1 MISVSNKEWSERIF
15 DINRV
20 DKCSQDNDFSQIL
33 SKLIISRK
41 FNDEEIHSINNP
53 DSIIFSNVFRFNIDF
68 KNAVKLVS
76 DVIDR
81 KEKICIFGDYDV
93 DGSCATAL
101 IIKFFKSID
110 HPHFYLIP
118 DREKDGYGLNVKL
131 VKKII
136 KEQPKLII
144 MVDNGSNSTKEI
156 NLFKE
161 NKIDALVIDHHQINE
176 PFPKANVIINP
187 KKNNGYIKNDYM
199 CATLLT
205 FFFIDLLK
213 EKIATNFHL
222 NDYLIYPLM
231 ATICDVMPLRNVNR
245 FLAIYALKK
254 FDLKKINSIKII
266 FDLLKNDKKISI
278 DDFGFLI
285 GPILNAGGRLDDSN
299 LAVKLLSSNNLNEI
313 KSIGKKLINLNNKR
327 KILEDRVLNDI
338 DYNKIKEENKNVIL
352 YYSSN
357 IKEGLIGIIA
367 SRLKDLYNKPAIV
380 LTDSNSFLKG
390 SARSIFGF
398 DIGLAIK
405 NAFDYNLIL
414 RGGGHKM
421 AAGFSIEKK
430 KLKSFDD
437 FINNYYKKVAD
448 KINIKSFYY
457 DAKISGSALNKF
469 LFDDIKKLKP
479 FGSGNPNPLFLIE
492 KLKIKKA
499 KVLNDKH
506 ISNIFI
512 SKNGLSIRGISFNA
526 KKESFSKYLLNYKKE
541 INVVGYLSENFW
553 NNKKTLQLVVRDLI
567 I

>member
-1 MISVSNKEWSERIF
+1 
-15 DINRV
+15 
-20 DKCSQDNDFSQIL
+20 
-33 SKLIISRK
+33 
-41 FNDEEIHSINNP
+41 
-53 DSIIFSNVFRFNIDF
+53 
-68 KNAVKLVS
+68 
-76 DVIDR
+76 
-81 KEKICIFGDYDV
+81 
-93 DGSCATAL
+93 
-101 IIKFFKSID
+101 
-110 HPHFYLIP
+110 
-118 DREKDGYGLNVKL
+118 
-131 VKKII
+131 
-136 KEQPKLII
+136 
-144 MVDNGSNSTKEI
+144 
-156 NLFKE
+156 
-161 NKIDALVIDHHQINE
+161 
-176 PFPKANVIINP
+176 
-187 KKNNGYIKNDYM
+187 
-199 CATLLT
+199 
-205 FFFIDLLK
+205 
-213 EKIATNFHL
+213 
-222 NDYLIYPLM
+222 
-231 ATICDVMPLRNVNR
+231 
-245 FLAIYALKK
+245 
-254 FDLKKINSIKII
+254 
-266 FDLLKNDKKISI
+266 LLKNDKKISI

-327 KILEDRVLNDI
+327 KILEDRVLNVI

-352 YYSSN
+352 YYSSS

-367 SRLKDLYNKPAIV
+367 SRLKDIYNKPAIV
-380 LTDSNSFLKG
+380 LTDSNNFLKG

-457 DAKISGSALNKF
+457 DAKISGTALNKF

-499 KVLNDKH
+499 KILNDKH

>member
-15 DINRV
+15 NINRV

-254 FDLKKINSIKII
+254 FDLKK
-266 FDLLKNDKKISI
+266 
-278 DDFGFLI
+278 
-285 GPILNAGGRLDDSN
+285 
-299 LAVKLLSSNNLNEI
+299 
-313 KSIGKKLINLNNKR
+313 
-327 KILEDRVLNDI
+327 
-338 DYNKIKEENKNVIL
+338 
-352 YYSSN
+352 
-357 IKEGLIGIIA
+357 
-367 SRLKDLYNKPAIV
+367 
-380 LTDSNSFLKG
+380 
-390 SARSIFGF
+390 
-398 DIGLAIK
+398 
-405 NAFDYNLIL
+405 
-414 RGGGHKM
+414 
-421 AAGFSIEKK
+421 
-430 KLKSFDD
+430 
-437 FINNYYKKVAD
+437 
-448 KINIKSFYY
+448 
-457 DAKISGSALNKF
+457 NKF
-469 LFDDIKKLKP
+469 
-479 FGSGNPNPLFLIE
+479 N
-492 KLKIKKA
+492 
-499 KVLNDKH
+499 
-506 ISNIFI
+506 
-512 SKNGLSIRGISFNA
+512 
-526 KKESFSKYLLNYKKE
+526 
-541 INVVGYLSENFW
+541 
-553 NNKKTLQLVVRDLI
+553 
-567 I
+567 